1 MARRPFDIGV
11 IVFRFRSGALLA
23 SLLLLLAACGS
34 DDGATTPDTAAAPD
48 GEREVVVLT
57 HDSFDVS
64 TDVIALFE
72 ETHGITVRLV
82 PLGDAGT
89 ALNQAILTA
98 DAPQGDILFG
108 VDNTFLTRA
117 LDADLF
123 DPYLPGNFELIN
135 ANVLEE
141 LQAWSSAAA
150 FSVDNPPPVVP
161 ITYGDVCVNY
171 DKAWFAARDL
181 AVPTGF
187 ADFVD
192 PAYRGLLTIMN
203 PATSSPG
210 LAFMLASITAFDGDE
225 YLSYWQQ
232 LADNDVL
239 ITNGWSQAYYDEFS
253 ASGGDR
259 PLVVSYAS
267 SPPAEVLFA
276 DPPVDEAPTGVLLD
290 TCFRQVEFAGIL
302 NGAANRAEAE
312 LFLEFML
319 DIPFQED
326 IPLTMFVFP
335 VNTQAVL
342 PDVFVEHAEVPETVT
357 SFGLLTDTQR
367 DVFLAEWSAIML
379 G

>member
-1 MARRPFDIGV
+1 M
-11 IVFRFRSGALLA
+11 FRFRSGALLA

-72 ETHGITVRLV
+72 ETYGITVRLV

-150 FSVDNPPPVVP
+150 FSVDNPPPLVP

-181 AVPTGF
+181 AVPT
-187 ADFVD
+187 DFVDLVD

-210 LAFMLASITAFDGDE
+210 LAFMLASITAFDDE
-225 YLSYWQQ
+225 YLSYWRQ
-232 LADNDVL
+232 LRDNDVL

-253 ASGGDR
+253 ISGGDR

-342 PDVFVEHAEVPETVT
+342 PDVFVEHAEMPETVT